1 MKIVLLAVAT
11 TLALVPAAHAADA
24 KVDRSKSTQR
34 LEKMDKATTRPY
46 VTVYEVKSN
55 VGEIDA
61 RGTTAMF
68 TTALVKS
75 RQWRV
80 VERNRLA
87 EGVGRERELNAS
99 GVTTGESATKQL
111 KGAGYVFEASITE
124 LAAQTSQS
132 SSGFS
137 IGGMQIGQTASQD
150 ELGMDIRVLS
160 VQTGEVLDSINV
172 RKKLDASGSSV
183 SGVGSL
189 LDTIASRKGVNTG
202 GLTPDVNAQGSK
214 RESLDRALRELIEL
228 AVVELSQRRSSWEED

>member
-1 MKIVLLAVAT
+1 MKTSLRM
-11 TLALVPAAHAADA
+11 LALVMALAPAAYAADA
-24 KVDRSKSTQR
+24 TVDRSKGTQK
-34 LEKMDKATTRPY
+34 LQDMGKAATRPY

-68 TTALVKS
+68 MTALVKS
-75 RQWRV
+75 RQFRV

-87 EGVGRERELNAS
+87 EGVGSEREMNAS
-99 GVTTGESATKQL
+99 GVTNGDGATKQL
-111 KGAGYVFEASITE
+111 KGAGFVFEASITE
-124 LAAQTSQS
+124 LASGTRNSGG
-132 SSGFS
+132 GFS
-137 IGGMQIGQTASQD
+137 IGGMQLGQSASQD

-172 RKKLDASGSSV
+172 RKKLDSSGSSV

-189 LDTIASRKGVNTG
+189 LDTLASRRGVNTG
-202 GLTPDVNAQGSK
+202 GLTPDVNAQSSK

-228 AVVELSQRRSSWEED
+228 AVLELSNRQKEWELD

>member
-1 MKIVLLAVAT
+1 MKVFLLTVVT
-11 TLALVPAAHAADA
+11 TLALAPAAYAADA
-24 KVDRSKSTQR
+24 TVDRSKSTQK
-34 LEKMDKATTRPY
+34 LQDMGKAAARPY

-75 RQWRV
+75 RQFRV

-99 GVTTGESATKQL
+99 GVTTGDGATKQL
-111 KGAGYVFEASITE
+111 KGAGFVFEASITE
-124 LAAQTSQS
+124 LASQVQS
-132 SSGFS
+132 SSGGFS
-137 IGGMQIGQTASQD
+137 IGGMQVGQSAGQD
-150 ELGMDIRVLS
+150 ELGMDIRVLN

-172 RKKLDASGSSV
+172 RKKLESSSSGV

-189 LDTIASRKGVNTG
+189 LDTIASRRGVNTG
-202 GLTPDVNAQGSK
+202 GLTPDVNAQTSK

-228 AVVELSQRRSSWEED
+228 AVLELSQRQKEWELD